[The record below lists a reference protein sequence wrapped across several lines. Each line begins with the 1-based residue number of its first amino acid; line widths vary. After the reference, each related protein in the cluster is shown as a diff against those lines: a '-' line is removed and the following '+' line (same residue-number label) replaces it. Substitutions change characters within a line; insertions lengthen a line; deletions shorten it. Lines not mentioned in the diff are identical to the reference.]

1 MTRVPAPTLFDL
13 SRRGLLGGL
22 AAAAAAPAL
31 AQAKRPP
38 KPGETVV
45 IDGKVVHLT
54 VPDQTWKLL
63 NSAKVTSDRKKGV
76 MLAQFPQPLA
86 ALNGKAL
93 KIAGFIL
100 PLEATPQFDRFL
112 LTKTNFACGFCP
124 PPLPTEVIEVKLG
137 RGRTKATLDP
147 VTVRG
152 RLELVASSEESVF
165 YRLHDAAM
173 A

>member
-1 MTRVPAPTLFDL
+1 MTFLY
-13 SRRGLLGGL
+13 RRTFLAGF
-22 AAAAAAPAL
+22 AAAAFAPPAL
-31 AQAKRPP
+31 AQTRRPP

-45 IDGKVVHLT
+45 IDGKTVHLT

-63 NSAKVTSDRKKGV
+63 NSTKVTSDRKKGV
-76 MLAQFPQPLA
+76 MLAAFPEPV
-86 ALNGKAL
+86 KAL
-93 KIAGFIL
+93 DGKPMQIAGFIL
-100 PLEATPQFDRFL
+100 PLEATPQFERFL

-137 RGRTKATLDP
+137 RGKAKATLDP
-147 VTVRG
+147 VKVRG